1 MVGGL
6 LTIVIIAGFLAFHVY
21 GESLPTE
28 LAVPALPRQ
37 SPASVT
43 PRVSSETS
51 PAATSVGDQ
60 PPAGIPTP
68 SGLDALPFKAIP
80 AVTIESV
87 KSTLEQ
93 QGFHC
98 IVQGSPSSGESLNCN
113 LPGAR
118 LYTEAGGTSADGH
131 QVEAVS
137 CRVYYSYVDTPPSR
151 QQLLHVYDAVIAA
164 TESGGEAEEARA
176 WVRTHLAD
184 PDRVT
189 TTVGATTLALDPKQ
203 ALLAVQG

>member
-1 MVGGL
+1 
-6 LTIVIIAGFLAFHVY
+6 
-21 GESLPTE
+21 
-28 LAVPALPRQ
+28 
-37 SPASVT
+37 
-43 PRVSSETS
+43 
-51 PAATSVGDQ
+51 VGDQ
-60 PPAGIPTP
+60 PPAAIPTP
-68 SGLDALPFKAIP
+68 SGLDTLPFKAIP
-80 AVTIESV
+80 AVTVDSV
-87 KSTLEQ
+87 KSTVEQ

-98 IVQGSPSSGESLNCN
+98 IVQGSPSSGESLNCD

-118 LYTEAGGTSADGH
+118 LYTEANGTSADGH

-151 QQLLHVYDAVIAA
+151 QQLLQVYDAVIAA
-164 TESGGEAEEARA
+164 TESGAEAEEARA